1 VNPEARNTKLN
12 LTGSVK
18 EAWLSTFSQEQNL
31 PRHIIAEAT
40 AGNTGISF
48 AAIGRV
54 LGRPVKIFI
63 VRTGWSANIEWPNG
77 PLTLQAF
84 GLAGRINW
92 LANR

>member
-1 VNPEARNTKLN
+1 MP
-12 LTGSVK
+12 
-18 EAWLSTFSQEQNL
+18 
-31 PRHIIAEAT
+31 
-40 AGNTGISF
+40 F

-54 LGRPVKIFI
+54 LGHPVKIFI
-63 VRTGWSANIEWPNG
+63 VGTGWSTNLELPNE